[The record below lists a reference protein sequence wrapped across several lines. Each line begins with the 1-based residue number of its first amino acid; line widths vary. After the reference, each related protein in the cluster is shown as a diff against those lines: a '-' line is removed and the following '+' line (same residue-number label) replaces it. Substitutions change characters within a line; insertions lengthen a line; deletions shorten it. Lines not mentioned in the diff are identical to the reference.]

1 MGYDISDTELDEV
14 IRALDT
20 APHGSKSAVLA
31 HWAERLSPDPDD
43 PMSTATLR
51 RRIREREGKRKE
63 CAGRPKKIDR
73 DVVRKIAQLKAKGM
87 EMGLG
92 DRELATE
99 IAKEMAEREG
109 LADASE
115 ISTSSINRILREE
128 LGFRRKKRYR
138 KIQANFATQVQLL
151 DFSRSKY
158 VQVRD
163 YDAEADDWLL
173 EVSGKQLSYKDP
185 EGAFR
190 TWYAVLIDDHSRL
203 RIARLFCDTGESALL
218 GLTFLRW
225 AWTRSKDAHPLRHP
239 PRKLQTDYGAFR
251 KSKRVQNAFDAMDG
265 IELKGASKEAQG
277 KVERQ
282 FRTLWQRFEL
292 PFAVEHGDGYQIHAS
307 DFNDLLHE
315 YMIKDAERQHPLQ
328 PEYTRSQVYRGSI
341 MRTPPLELDADM
353 MRLAFDVYERTVNP
367 HGQVSIDGD
376 LYLCPETVEGIAI
389 EPGMQVRVQRNA
401 EGAVI
406 GRLVSRHHQDAF
418 TLEPWE
424 QPSYGEYDGAPGKGT
439 GSTKLDKLR
448 TQADPE
454 TPAHEDLAPDDDDTG
469 LGERS
474 ISVNVESDFE
484 QPEEPSFKL
493 PAGQAREYVGRRLAT
508 IGETYASARDIFDPL
523 LGDVTQ
529 EQLDKVI
536 NEYLSHAREN
546 DTV

>member
-1 MGYDISDTELDEV
+1 MAYDISDTELDQV

-31 HWAERLSPDPDD
+31 RWSTRLSPDPND
-43 PMSTATLR
+43 PMSTDTLR
-51 RRIREREGKRKE
+51 RRIREREGKRKD
-63 CAGRPKKIDR
+63 CPGRPKEIDR
-73 DVVRKIAQLKAKGM
+73 EVVRKIADLKAKGM

-92 DRELATE
+92 ERELATE
-99 IAKEMAEREG
+99 IAQEIAAREG
-109 LADASE
+109 MEDASE

-128 LGFRRKKRYR
+128 LGFRQKKRYR
-138 KIQANFATQVQLL
+138 KIEANFATQVQLL

-190 TWYAVLIDDHSRL
+190 TWYAVLIDDHSRV
-203 RIARLFCDTGESALL
+203 RIGRLFCDTGESALL

-225 AWTRSKDAHPLRHP
+225 AWTREKDAHPLRHP

-251 KSKRVQNAFDAMDG
+251 RSKRVQSAFDDMDG
-265 IELKGASKEAQG
+265 IDLKGASKEAQG

-292 PFAVEHGDGYQIHAS
+292 PFAIEHGDGYQIHAR

-315 YMIKDAERQHPLQ
+315 HMIEDAKRPHPMKPQ
-328 PEYTRSQVYRGSI
+328 YTRSQVYRGSI

-353 MRLAFDVYERTVNP
+353 MRLAFDVYERQVD
-367 HGQVSIDGD
+367 HQGRVSIDGD
-376 LYLCPETVEGIAI
+376 KYLCPETVEGIAI
-389 EPGMQVRVQRNA
+389 EPGMQVRVKRNA
-401 EGAVI
+401 EGDTI
-406 GRLVSRHHQDAF
+406 GRLVSRHHQQPF
-418 TLEPWE
+418 TLQPWE
-424 QPSYGEYDGAPGKGT
+424 QPAYGEYDGDTGKGT

-448 TQADPE
+448 SQADPT
-454 TPAHEDLAPDDDDTG
+454 TPAHEDLAPDEEEHG

-474 ISVNVESDFE
+474 ISVNVNSDFE
-484 QPEEPSFKL
+484 EQAEPAYTL
-493 PAGQAREYVGRRLAT
+493 PASQAREYVGRRLAT

-523 LGDVTQ
+523 LGEVTQ
-529 EQLDKVI
+529 EQLDQVI

-546 DTV
+546 ENV